1 MPPTRERGTL
11 EEIGRHLTLAIQ
23 PLQTACSSPDEFRQL
38 IYRLGW
44 NSDNIDQAF
53 LDTLNTVAAKIGLA
67 VNKLTAIINA
77 GTAPSIT
84 DITDLFAKVKD
95 AFEAIVNFPVPSGP
109 VISDPAA
116 FAAEMSQRLF
126 EFLLTDYFRR
136 EFPFVYNLLQSLNI
150 IETTFVA
157 ATATRPSFLYDVIKW
172 DQVPEIISNP
182 LEIPKRVYGWGTDKL
197 KFDEIVK
204 HLAAIF
210 YAIGLQVA
218 IKPMKDDVQ
227 RRFYNL
233 AAGSSFPARTYLNVP
248 YHYVRIGNVYEEL
261 AFALM
266 YLPKEGDKKPGL
278 ILQPVFPNSVSA
290 DINITPEVRLVFTAG
305 TNALDLFGLLVRPD
319 EISIRFPGAPG
330 TTITADAGLR
340 FIFAPAAPKVLLG
353 NPGETRM
360 ELQGAEAGVKF
371 LLDNGN
377 LEVVIDAELKGL
389 ALVIAASQ
397 SDGFL
402 RQLLGDT
409 PQKLDFPLGI
419 EWSSVRGVR
428 FKGGGGFEVSLH
440 PHLQLGP
447 ISIDTVQIRLHAPIG
462 ESPEIKLQT
471 GADIKAEL
479 GPLKLTV
486 QNIGFELK
494 MNFDGGNAG
503 PFGVDAAFK
512 WPTGVGIAID
522 GGGFKG
528 GGFLSID
535 VYKGE
540 YTGVLELQFK
550 GTLALRAIGI
560 INTKMPDGSDGF
572 SLLIIITAEFTPIQ
586 LGFGFTL
593 NAVGGL
599 LGLNRTMLIEPLREG
614 VRTGSLN
621 SILFP
626 TNIIANATRIISDI
640 KRIFP
645 IQESRFVFGPMA
657 KLGWGT
663 PTLISIELG
672 LLIEVPDPVRIAIL
686 GVIKVVLPDEAAD
699 LIRIQVNFLGVIDF
713 EKQELAFDASLFNS
727 RILTFTLTGDMVLRI
742 GWGNNPNFLLSVGG
756 FHPAFVP
763 PPMSLPEIRRLTLSL
778 LEGNNPR
785 LTVEAYFA
793 VTSNTV
799 QFGAKAELYAAAGPF
814 SIHGLLG
821 FDILFQF
828 NPFYFSARVY
838 ITVDV
843 RAGSTTLFCIELD
856 LTLEG
861 PTPWHAKGKASFRIL
876 FIKITVSFD
885 VTWGEE
891 RNDTLPPVEVLPL
904 LREALAKRGN
914 WRAIIPTGVNQ
925 LVTIKEID
933 VTDDVI
939 VHPAGTLHITQKI
952 VPLGLPIKKFGNQQ
966 PSGANEFKITQVEL
980 GTQAQVAEKL
990 KEQFAPAQFFE
1001 MSDADKV
1008 SKKSFEEYEAGVAVS
1023 SSSSAKCSYAT
1034 VVPVEHELIYAPE
1047 HRPFLFI
1054 ALPVT
1059 LFPFFLQNNATA
1071 KSSLS
1076 YARKK
1081 RSPLAAPEVKVKKEN
1096 FGIASTESLDLHG
1109 SQYLYETET
1118 EATIAM
1124 NRLLAAN
1131 PGLTGTIQV
1140 IPAYQ
1145 INA

>member
-1 MPPTRERGTL
+1 MSNTL
-11 EEIGRHLTLAIQ
+11 QDIGRHLTYAIQ
-23 PLQTACSSPDEFRQL
+23 PLDEAFRDTEKFRQL
-38 IYRLGW
+38 IYKLGW
-44 NSDNIDQAF
+44 DVSGVPPSYLLVADKVSQAVSKLSTILSSSDPQLTDFVQ
-53 LDTLNTVAAKIGLA
+53 LLEKIKDA
-67 VNKLTAIINA
+67 YDAII
-77 GTAPSIT
+77 GIT
-84 DITDLFAKVKD
+84 DAPPGVSD
-95 AFEAIVNFPVPSGP
+95 AG
-109 VISDPAA
+109 A
-116 FAAEMSQRLF
+116 FIAEFSERLF
-126 EFLLTDYFRR
+126 ELLLTEYLSRHV
-136 EFPFVYNLLQSLNI
+136 PTAYGLLTSLEI
-150 IETTFVA
+150 IERVSVSGTTQ
-157 ATATRPSFLYDVIKW
+157 RPSFIYQRINW
-172 DQVPEIISNP
+172 EQIPEIFKNP
-182 LEIPKRVYGWGTDKL
+182 GLILERVYGWNTDEL
-197 KFDEIVK
+197 KFNKIINDLYQV
-204 HLAAIF
+204 LFMLRLPMAISPMTRE
-210 YAIGLQVA
+210 LQN
-218 IKPMKDDVQ
+218 
-227 RRFYNL
+227 RFYDPP
-233 AAGSSFPARTYLNVP
+233 PAVYRERSMLKVP
-248 YHYVRIGNVYEEL
+248 YHDVEIAGHWYEL
-261 AFALM
+261 AIALLE
-266 YLPKEGDKKPGL
+266 LPKEGTKKPGFIIQPIFPRNVTLDVNLTAFTKLQFLGDTNVLDAFGIL
-278 ILQPVFPNSVSA
+278 IRPEE
-290 DINITPEVRLVFTAG
+290 ITV
-305 TNALDLFGLLVRPD
+305 
-319 EISIRFPGAPG
+319 RFPGAPG
-330 TTITADAGLR
+330 TTITAAAGVK
-340 FIFAPAAPKVLLG
+340 FIYAPTQPKVLLG
-353 NPGETRM
+353 DSNATNLSLKGF
-360 ELQGAEAGVKF
+360 EAGVKVVY
-371 LLDNGN
+371 DNGN
-377 LEVVIDAELKGL
+377 FEVIIDAELKGL
-389 ALVIAASQ
+389 ALVIAASE

-402 RQLLGDT
+402 RRLLGDT

-447 ISIDTVQIRLHAPIG
+447 VSIDTVQIRLNAPIS
-462 ESPEIKLQT
+462 ESPEIKLEM

-486 QNIGFELK
+486 QNIGFEMK

-503 PFGVDAAFK
+503 PFGIDAAFK
-512 WPTGVGIAID
+512 WPNGVGIAID

-535 VYKGE
+535 VEKGE

-560 INTKMPDGSDGF
+560 INTKMPDGSAGF

-593 NAVGGL
+593 NGVGGL
-599 LGLNRTMLIEPLREG
+599 LGLNRTMLIDPLREG

-626 TNIIANATRIISDI
+626 TNIVANAARIISDI
-640 KRIFP
+640 KQIFP

-699 LIRIQVNFLGVIDF
+699 LVRIQVNFLGVIDF

-763 PPMSLPEIRRLTLSL
+763 PPMSLPQIRRLTLSL

-799 QFGAKAELYAAAGPF
+799 QFGAKAELYAEAGPF
-814 SIHGLLG
+814 YIHGLLG
-821 FDILFQF
+821 FDVLFQF
-828 NPFYFSARVY
+828 NPFYFNARVY

-876 FIKITVSFD
+876 FIKISVSFN

-891 RNDTLPPVEVLPL
+891 RTDTLPPVEVLPL
-904 LREALAKRGN
+904 LREALAKKGN
-914 WRAIIPTGVNQ
+914 WRAVIPTGVNQ
-925 LVTIKEID
+925 LVTIKEIET
-933 VTDDVI
+933 TDDVI
-939 VHPAGTLHITQKI
+939 VHPAGTLQITQKI
-952 VPLGLPIKKFGNQQ
+952 VPLGIPIKKFGNQQ
-966 PSGANEFKITQVEL
+966 PSGASEFKITLVEL
-980 GTQAQVAEKL
+980 GTEARTAAKL

-1001 MSDADKV
+1001 MNDADKI
-1008 SKKSFEEYEAGVAVS
+1008 SRKSFEEYEAGVAVNS
-1023 SSSSAKCSYAT
+1023 SSAAKCSYAT

-1047 HRPFLFI
+1047 RRPLLFI
-1054 ALPVT
+1054 GLQVT
-1059 LFPFFLQNNATA
+1059 LFPFFLLNSAAA

-1076 YARKK
+1076 YARRK
-1081 RSPLAAPEVKVKKEN
+1081 RSTLAAPEVKVRGEN
-1096 FGIASTESLDLHG
+1096 FGIASTENLG
-1109 SQYLYETET
+1109 LYGAQHMYDTET
-1118 EATIAM
+1118 EAIVAM
-1124 NRLLAAN
+1124 NRLLASN
-1131 PGLTGTIQV
+1131 PGLTGSIQV

-1145 INA
+1145 INS